1 MGGMVNLSCSRPAC
15 EGERSSLDVLL
26 LAERAHRPIMVRAL
40 DVNDVL
46 VRCAH
51 SRINQAAP

>member
-1 MGGMVNLSCSRPAC
+1 MVNLSCSHPAC
-15 EGERSSLDVLL
+15 EGEWSSLVVLL
-26 LAERAHRPIMVRAL
+26 LAERAHLHYGKAL

-51 SRINQAAP
+51 SRINLAAP